1 MNPVLSREND
11 AIGCLSAHLS
21 TGSLWAEQPVSHD
34 IMKTI
39 VNLAECRVT
48 KQILVVDDHPLTRHG
63 VCHLLN
69 SESDLQVCGEADTA
83 AQALAMLE
91 SLKPDLVVADI
102 SMPSKSGLE
111 FVKDLK
117 TLHPDIPVL
126 ILSMHDENIYAARAL
141 RAGARGYVMKSE
153 RSENLLT
160 AIRQI
165 LLGQIYVSK
174 ELSLNL
180 VHHFISRH
188 NVCDEITLS
197 ELTDREFE
205 VFQLI
210 GQGLSTVEIGRRLCI
225 SAKTVETHRIHLKEK
240 LKLRTAMDLTS
251 QAVRWATLNQLA

>member
-1 MNPVLSREND
+1 
-11 AIGCLSAHLS
+11 
-21 TGSLWAEQPVSHD
+21 
-34 IMKTI
+34 MKTSVKLGKSRI
-39 VNLAECRVT
+39 T

-63 VCHLLN
+63 ICHLLDC
-69 SESDLQVCGEADTA
+69 ESDLTICGEAES
-83 AQALAMLE
+83 AQQAMAMME

-102 SMPSKSGLE
+102 TMPSKSGIE
-111 FVKDLK
+111 FIKDLK
-117 TLHPDIPVL
+117 ILHPDIPVL
-126 ILSMHDENIYAARAL
+126 ILSMHDENVYAARAL

-153 RSENLLT
+153 NGQNLLA